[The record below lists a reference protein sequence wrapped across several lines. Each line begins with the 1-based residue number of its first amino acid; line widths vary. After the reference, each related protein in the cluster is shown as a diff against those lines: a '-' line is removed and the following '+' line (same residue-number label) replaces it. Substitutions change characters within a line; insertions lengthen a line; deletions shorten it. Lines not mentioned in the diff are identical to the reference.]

1 MQRSNRVDIYTD
13 TDDTGVIGAN
23 IEPFAGDVAR
33 EYAKQAKAS
42 AEAALASEV
51 AADASEAAA
60 KTSEEASSASET
72 AAKTSETNAKA
83 SEEAAAASA
92 AAAKAS
98 ETSAAES
105 AQEAKDAAQGVG
117 NPVTDVAE
125 KNGKVTVTK
134 ADGATNEFFAGLNM
148 LQRNKAYAVGDIA
161 YSPNLPSWAY
171 LECITAGTTGDTEP
185 DLTEVGGGD

>member
-1 MQRSNRVDIYTD
+1 MPNSNIANIYVDPND
-13 TDDTGVIGAN
+13 TRNIGVK

-33 EYAKQAKAS
+33 DYALKAKAS
-42 AEAALASEV
+42 AEAAASSEA

-60 KTSEEASSASET
+60 KASEEASSASET

-83 SEEAAAASA
+83 SEEAAAESA

-105 AQEAKDAAQGVG
+105 AQEAKDAAQGLG
-117 NPVTDVAE
+117 NPVIDVAE

-148 LQRNKAYAVGDIA
+148 LQRNKSYAVGDIA
-161 YSPNLPSWAY
+161 YSPNLKSYQY

-185 DLTEVGGGD
+185 DFSTVTTGG